1 MENQNRTILISAEL
15 KEFRDQI
22 EKALEGFHANI
33 ITLPN
38 DGRLIYETIKLEKPD
53 IVFVEDMLT
62 EACFA
67 DIIEKIRSE
76 MPDYQPFYFCAVCFR
91 SENYDRRLIGN
102 GVRYIFDLPLDTNN
116 LAYKMAYYVSGGKPE
131 LSYLPSQIKGLYRQ
145 GPWDME
151 SLITK
156 AIQDIGIPAH
166 IKGYRYLRD
175 AITLVAKDYS
185 VIGSVTK
192 VLYPEVAKMN
202 DTTPTRV
209 ERAIRHAIETA
220 WDRGDVDILGY
231 YFGYTIQCKK
241 GKPTNSEFI
250 AMIADKIR
258 LELKASSF

>member
-1 MENQNRTILISAEL
+1 MEKQNRTILISAEL
-15 KEFRDQI
+15 NEFREQI
-22 EKALEGFHANI
+22 GHALKDFHADI
-33 ITLPN
+33 ISLPN
-38 DGRLIYETIKLEKPD
+38 DGQLVCETIMLEKPD

-62 EACFA
+62 GACFA
-67 DIIEKIRSE
+67 DIIEHIREE
-76 MPDYQPFYFCAVCFR
+76 MPEYKPFYFCAVCLR
-91 SENYDRRLIGN
+91 SESYDRRLLGN

-116 LAYKMAYYVSGGKPE
+116 LAYKMAYYVSGGKPD
-131 LSYLPSQIKGLYRQ
+131 LSYLPSQAKGLYRQ
-145 GPWDME
+145 APWDLE

-220 WDRGDVDILGY
+220 WDRGDVDVLGY

-258 LELKASSF
+258 LELKAASF